1 MPNRRRPI
9 FKKSP
14 AVTFPPRHSFVTV
27 APFFTPLRRWT
38 ARAPGSTLT
47 TGGYAATSKVT
58 FGPNITDARNKIG
71 TVVYF
76 RNHFGAAVRGW
87 VEPAQPGTDRQ
98 LDCQAA
104 MSAAMLRW
112 QTTLTDKQRTAW
124 QHFSQRYPNNTS
136 INGRK
141 PLAGVGKYV
150 QLNLFSFLYGGVHID
165 DPPAD
170 QDVTAPLNLALLTN
184 NATGYAV
191 DKFDRADSDDLGV
204 DWEVNPPAYFQ
215 IFSHQIAPKS
225 PDYWSLA
232 AWITPAF
239 GSDQIARATLK
250 TAPSDTFRIGP
261 AVRVNPTPRTAYILL
276 FLTDAC
282 KIYKIVT
289 GNITLL
295 AGSPNPPIPGAT
307 YEIEVVGT
315 TLTARE
321 NGATIIGPLDDTDIA
336 TGQPGL
342 AAVNDSTTVRLDNW
356 LGKNYGADD
365 PLTISLATPGD
376 TGEVLVVRA
385 TRPLSAG
392 ILNFNAWLKIIGF
405 YTAPL
410 TYPLDIFWDWKNTYD
425 LIMIPPPAPP
435 APPATPAGTL
445 VAGKRIGINAY
456 FVRLANGA
464 PSQPLSAH
472 SLAT

>member
-1 MPNRRRPI
+1 M
-9 FKKSP
+9 
-14 AVTFPPRHSFVTV
+14 
-27 APFFTPLRRWT
+27 
-38 ARAPGSTLT
+38 
-47 TGGYAATSKVT
+47 
-58 FGPNITDARNKIG
+58 
-71 TVVYF
+71 VYF
-76 RNHFGAAVRGW
+76 RNHFGAAVRAW

-104 MSAAMLRW
+104 MTAAMLRW

-191 DKFDRADSDDLGV
+191 DKFDRADSSDLGA
-204 DWEVNPPAYFQ
+204 DWTVAPAKSFQ
-215 IFSHQIAPKS
+215 IFSHQVGPNNSGAIGYAANNTRAFTDDQVSRAKLTLGPNATVHLG
-225 PDYWSLA
+225 LA
-232 AWITPAF
+232 VRCTPA
-239 GSDQIARATLK
+239 
-250 TAPSDTFRIGP
+250 GP
-261 AVRVNPTPRTAYILL
+261 TAYGLWIMPAGVDLW
-276 FLTDAC
+276 
-282 KIYKIVT
+282 KMV
-289 GNITLL
+289 
-295 AGSPNPPIPGAT
+295 AGSYTHIAGGTTPPTLGRT
-307 YEIEVVGT
+307 YELRVQGT
-315 TLTARE
+315 TLTVYE
-321 NGATIIGPLDDTDIA
+321 NGALFFGPYTDSDIA
-336 TGQPGL
+336 SGSPGL
-342 AAVNDSTTVRLDNW
+342 VQLGGTPVQLLDNW
-356 LGKNYGADD
+356 IGKDLSAAD

-376 TGEVLVVRA
+376 AGEVLVVRA
-385 TRPLSAG
+385 TRALSAG

-472 SLAT
+472 SLTT

>member
-1 MPNRRRPI
+1 
-9 FKKSP
+9 
-14 AVTFPPRHSFVTV
+14 
-27 APFFTPLRRWT
+27 
-38 ARAPGSTLT
+38 
-47 TGGYAATSKVT
+47 
-58 FGPNITDARNKIG
+58 
-71 TVVYF
+71 VVYF

-124 QHFSQRYPNNTS
+124 QHFAQRYPNNTS

-191 DKFDRADSDDLGV
+191 DKFDRADSNDLGA
-204 DWEVNPPAYFQ
+204 DWEVNPPNSFQ
-215 IFSHQIAPKS
+215 IFSHQVAPNGYNGHCYATWKTRAFTPDQTVRLLLTALS
-225 PDYWSLA
+225 PPAASLA
-232 AWITPAF
+232 
-239 GSDQIARATLK
+239 
-250 TAPSDTFRIGP
+250 P
-261 AVRVNPTPRTAYILL
+261 AVRLTPATKTGYVLHVWGTTLQL
-276 FLTDAC
+276 FRVIADS
-282 KIYKIVT
+282 Y
-289 GNITLL
+289 TLL
-295 AGSPNPPIPGAT
+295 GTAPAPIAT
-307 YEIEVVGT
+307 GRIYTLTIQGT
-315 TLTARE
+315 TLTVKE
-321 NGATIIGPLDDTDIA
+321 NATTIIGPLDDDAIA

-342 AAVNDSTTVRLDNW
+342 HCYNAVTTLRWDNW
-356 LGKNYGADD
+356 IGKDLSAAD

-376 TGEVLVVRA
+376 SGEVLVVRA
-385 TRPLSAG
+385 TRALSAG

-445 VAGKRIGINAY
+445 LAGKRIGINAY

-472 SLAT
+472 SLTT